1 MYIGL
6 LDEDFSGFCAQGF
19 DLGLFDDLTPPKL
32 FDLTVQVAHH
42 LVEFSKA
49 PPAAGAAI
57 SRKED
62 DGAGPLL

>member
-32 FDLTVQVAHH
+32 FDLTVQVAGDVVG
-42 LVEFSKA
+42 LVPENKSSLSNFVAK
-49 PPAAGAAI
+49 I
-57 SRKED
+57 YIHC
-62 DGAGPLL
+62 